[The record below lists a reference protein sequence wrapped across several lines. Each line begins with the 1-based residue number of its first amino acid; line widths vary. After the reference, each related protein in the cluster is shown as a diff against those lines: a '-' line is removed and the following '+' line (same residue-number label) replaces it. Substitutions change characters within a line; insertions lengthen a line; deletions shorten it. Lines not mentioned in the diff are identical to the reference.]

1 MRTGPETAR
10 RVFALR
16 LCVAAIVAVSGQL
29 GCEGCG
35 DAEGGAAP
43 REAASTGPVQVGATP
58 GSGAQSSPFPAFSV
72 DVPAVEPR
80 PAEEW
85 RSVLDGEIDD
95 LTRLRGSNESGER
108 LRLATLLLERFDALR
123 RPEDLQRATELVSA
137 MRELPPVR
145 DELVLLR
152 AELALARGELGAL
165 VGKAEGPHL
174 EPSAT
179 PSVAEIQ
186 AEAMLAQGRCE
197 SALSTLRAI
206 PAERRSERRAALDA
220 VVLGALGRDA
230 EAIER
235 FRAATRSHREPSPSS
250 LARIHVAHA
259 RFLQS
264 RGEMAAAQT
273 LYAEALRRAAWYE
286 PALLGLGE
294 LVGPVRGIAL
304 LEPSSGG
311 DGAGA
316 PPELLVRVGEL
327 REMRA
332 PGSGEASL
340 RQATKAYEAAV
351 EIAPR
356 RYLPGFARFTTH
368 ALGDPSRGFE
378 LAERA
383 LGDEPTLEAYA
394 LMLDVARAR
403 GDVGAWCERAARSAL
418 VPHCDARG
426 EPPAALPRCR

>member
-1 MRTGPETAR
+1 MAVT
-10 RVFALR
+10 L
-16 LCVAAIVAVSGQL
+16 AVSGPL

-43 REAASTGPVQVGATP
+43 REAASTSPVQAGAAP
-58 GSGAQSSPFPAFSV
+58 GSGATNSPFPAFSV
-72 DVPAVEPR
+72 DAPAVEPR

-85 RSVLDGEIDD
+85 RSVLDGEIAD
-95 LTRLRGSNESGER
+95 LARLRGPKESGHR
-108 LRLATLLLERFDALR
+108 LRLAALLLERFDALR
-123 RPEDLQRATELVSA
+123 RPVDLLRATELVSA

-145 DELVLLR
+145 DEVVLLR
-152 AELALARGELGAL
+152 AEVALARGELGAL
-165 VGKAEGPHL
+165 VGKAEGPQL
-174 EPSAT
+174 EPSPA
-179 PSVAEIQ
+179 PRVAEIQ
-186 AEAMLAQGRCE
+186 AEALFAQGRCE
-197 SALSTLRAI
+197 AALSTLQAI

-235 FRAATRSHREPSPSS
+235 FRAATRGHREPSPSS

-259 RFLQS
+259 RFLQG

-273 LYAEALRRAAWYE
+273 LYAEALRRADWYE
-286 PALLGLGE
+286 PALLGLSE

-304 LEPSSGG
+304 LEPSTGG
-311 DGAGA
+311 DGVGA
-316 PPELLVRVGEL
+316 PPELLVRVAEL

-340 RQATKAYEAAV
+340 RQAIRAYGDAV

-356 RYLPGFARFTTH
+356 RYLPGLARFTTH
-368 ALGDPSRGFE
+368 ALENPTRGFE

-383 LGDEPTLEAYA
+383 LSDEPTLEAYA
-394 LMLDVARAR
+394 LMLDVARASR
-403 GDVGAWCERAARSAL
+403 RVDAWCENAARSAL